1 MIEKKSSKNP
11 IKLTDIPV
19 NKYREA
25 RPKSTKLKHNDIKI
39 NGILNSMKLSLQKNP
54 YNLRYSIEKTK
65 YNKNDNKL
73 TKILLSNDYNNSLK
87 YHKIK
92 MQENECKI
100 LLSEDKKKTKKY
112 RRKNKSTKKNNG
124 RKKETNK

>member
-1 MIEKKSSKNP
+1 
-11 IKLTDIPV
+11 
-19 NKYREA
+19 
-25 RPKSTKLKHNDIKI
+25 
-39 NGILNSMKLSLQKNP
+39 MKLSLQKNP

-100 LLSEDKKKTKKY
+100 LLSEDKKKLKNIEERINQQKKIMEE
-112 RRKNKSTKKNNG
+112 
-124 RKKETNK
+124 KEFCKFMGK